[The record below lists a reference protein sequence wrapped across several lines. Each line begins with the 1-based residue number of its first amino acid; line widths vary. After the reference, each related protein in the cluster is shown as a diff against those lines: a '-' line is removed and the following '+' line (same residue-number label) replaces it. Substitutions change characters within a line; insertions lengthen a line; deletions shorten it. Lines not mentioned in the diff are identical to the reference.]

1 MSDVISDLDYQK
13 WLLSPTA
20 KRVLLVELQH
30 SDGWEYVANLPFI
43 SRPTDAHP
51 NRPYRDL
58 IADVANISQ
67 RIDAQLSM
75 GDITLVNDGS
85 IDSWA
90 AKCWRGWQVIFKF
103 GDASWP
109 LDDFRILA
117 KQINAGLLSVSSSE
131 IKLGIYDATATLDQ
145 PIAREKIADDQLA
158 PLVLGRALGITPV
171 RLNSTDLSYCV
182 SHLPVQNLIVRDGN
196 GPVLSLASTDHTA
209 GKFTLNSYTPRELW
223 CEVECAYSTPLAVIS
238 WVAQQYGF
246 NVKAG
251 LQLPNYSLGLHY
263 ADEVTGRQ
271 ILDDVCAAIGGF
283 WLINLLGE
291 LDVQV
296 LAEAST
302 TADIE
307 LHADDIEFGRI
318 NLIRTEEPVKKIT
331 LNYAQNHR
339 PLTEVAG
346 SVEDASAVVAERLR
360 TAWHTKNGENN
371 TAKYP
376 LADTVEIE
384 TVLREPQDAQTE
396 LNRRLSLRSQR
407 REVWELGV
415 FMQPDTDLIGKT
427 VLVNHPKLQH
437 QTGRI
442 ISQSL
447 EPARDSATL
456 EVWY

>member
-1 MSDVISDLDYQK
+1 MISDLDYQK

-30 SDGWEYVANLPFI
+30 SEGWEYVANLPFI
-43 SRPTDAHP
+43 SRPTDASP
-51 NRPYRDL
+51 NRAYRDL
-58 IADVANISQ
+58 IADVSNISQ

-75 GDITLVNDGS
+75 GDITLINDGS
-85 IDSWA
+85 IDDWED
-90 AKCWRGWQVIFKF
+90 KLWRGWQVIFKF

-109 LDDFRILA
+109 LDDFRVLA
-117 KQINAGLLSVSSSE
+117 KQVNAGLQSSTRGE
-131 IKLGIYDATATLDQ
+131 IRLGIYDSTATLDK
-145 PIAREKIADDQLA
+145 PIAREKIADDKLA
-158 PLVLGRALGITPV
+158 PLILGRALGVTPV
-171 RLNSTDLSYCV
+171 RLSSSELTYRV
-182 SHLPVQNLIVRDGN
+182 SHLPTQSLIVRDGN
-196 GPVLSLASTDHTA
+196 GPALSVASTDHAA

-223 CEVECAYSTPLAVIS
+223 CEVECAYSTPLAVIQ

-246 NVKAG
+246 TVKVG

-271 ILDDVCAAIGGF
+271 ILDDVCVSIGGY
-283 WLINLLGE
+283 WMINLLGE
-291 LDVQV
+291 IDVEI
-296 LAEAST
+296 LSEASAA
-302 TADIE
+302 ADIE
-307 LHADDIEFGRI
+307 LIADDIEFGRI
-318 NLIRTEEPVKKIT
+318 NLIRPEEPVKKVV

-346 SVEDASAVVAERLR
+346 SVEDASAVTAERLR
-360 TAWHTKNGENN
+360 TAWHTKDGENN

-384 TVLREPQDAQTE
+384 TVLREPQHAQTE
-396 LNRRLSLRSQR
+396 LNRRLNLRSKR
-407 REVWELGV
+407 RNVWELGV
-415 FMQPDTDLIGKT
+415 FMQPDTDVVGKT
-427 VLVNHPKLQH
+427 IRVHHPKIQN

-447 EPARDSATL
+447 SPTRDSATL